1 MAFTKI
7 QPQQIQLPIFSSHSG
22 DMTFDNLITGVNA
35 VLNRSLDG
43 DFNFLGSLSVSSS
56 KVLVSNST
64 NNYSASSLALGGQGN
79 TVTGSNN
86 VILNG
91 LNNTDV
97 SGSFNVIVNG
107 EEIDFGASGQNNTV
121 LAGYQST
128 FGDQTTGAVILADH
142 SSTVT
147 NEINH
152 SLSIDFENG
161 VMMAGGGAYFDT
173 DLNVN
178 ASNDATFSGD
188 LNASGLSTFNGISI
202 FNGVSSFN
210 NTTIHDSHLKLAVG
224 NSGIFSGNC
233 LFNNQVEFADSAEF
247 GAPSKFN
254 SNLTLSDSSEAA
266 SRDWVGFSLT
276 ESADSNLTTALEDN
290 ATYADITA
298 DDLENVLTGTT
309 AGSDI
314 FTGHVLTGLNSTTPE
329 AYFVLQGANF
339 TGAIKFTENSFK
351 SI

>member
-22 DMTFDNLITGVNA
+22 DMTFNNLITGVNA
-35 VLNRSLDG
+35 VLNRTLDG

-64 NNYSASSLALGGQGN
+64 NNSSTGSLALGGQGN

-152 SLSIDFENG
+152 SLSIDFESG
-161 VMMAGGGAYFDT
+161 VMIDGGGAYFNT

-178 ASNDATFSGD
+178 ASSDATFSGD
-188 LNASGLSTFNGISI
+188 LNVSGVSTFDDVSI

-210 NTTIHDSHLKLAVG
+210 DTTIQNGHFKLAVG

-233 LFNNQVEFADSAEF
+233 LFNNQVQFADSAEF
-247 GAPSKFN
+247 GAPSRFN

-266 SRDWVGFSLT
+266 SQDWVGLSIT
-276 ESADSNLTTALEDN
+276 ESENSTLTTALEGGDYN
-290 ATYADITA
+290 LGSVA
-298 DDLENVLTGTT
+298 DLENVLTGTA

-314 FTGHVLTGLNSTTPE
+314 FTGHVLTGLDGTTPE

-339 TGAIKFTENSFK
+339 TGALQFSDGFFRAI
-351 SI
+351 